1 LTGIW
6 VANPAPKKT
15 NCTEE
20 RMRLTR
26 RGLLASSLALPA
38 QRALATT
45 TQIAASP
52 WPTALLMAT
61 GRPGGA
67 YAVYGPAWGSLAQKS
82 SGVAIAYMA
91 SGGAATDILL
101 IEQGAAQLGMTT
113 VTVADQ
119 ARSGTGAWT
128 AGVKFN
134 EFRAL
139 FPIFPAIL
147 QIVAK
152 QGSGI
157 TSLSFLANRAIG
169 IGPDGGSGSA
179 AVPGM
184 LAALG
189 IHPAHS
195 VTGDYLPQL
204 SDMLAGKLDACAF
217 IGAPPMP
224 AIQLAAQQ
232 HALTFIGFTEAETAQ
247 VVKSAP
253 GMTGMAIPPGMFQN
267 QSAPIA
273 SIGTANFAI
282 GAASLPDTLVTAL
295 TLAALRN
302 RDKLAALVPA
312 VAATPLPKLLGQ
324 GNMSFH
330 PGAVAALRSFGM
342 DVPAKYIES

>member
-1 LTGIW
+1 MKLS
-6 VANPAPKKT
+6 
-15 NCTEE
+15 
-20 RMRLTR
+20 R
-26 RGLLASSLALPA
+26 RSLLATSLVFPA

-45 TQIAASP
+45 TQIAAPP

-101 IEQGAAQLGMTT
+101 IEQAAAQLGMTT

-119 ARSGTGAWT
+119 ARNGTGAWT

-134 EFRAL
+134 SFRAL

-147 QIVAK
+147 QIVTK

-157 TSLSFLANRAIG
+157 TSLSGLVGRTIG

-179 AVPGM
+179 AVPGI
-184 LAALG
+184 LADLG
-189 IHPAHS
+189 IHSARN

-204 SDMLAGKLDACAF
+204 SAMLAGNLDACAF

-232 HALTFIGFTEAETAQ
+232 HALQFIGFTPEETAQ
-247 VVKSAP
+247 IVKTAP
-253 GMTGMAIPPGMFQN
+253 GMTGMVIPVGIFQN
-267 QSAPIA
+267 QPAPIA

-282 GAASLPDTLVTAL
+282 GAASLPNTLVAAV

-302 RDKLAALVPA
+302 REKLATLVPA
-312 VAATPLPKLLGQ
+312 VESVPLPKLLGQ
-324 GNMSFH
+324 GYMSFH

-342 DVPAKYIES
+342 DVPAKYVEG